1 MKMLLSYA
9 MPGTVLGKLRHIQTL
24 IKGPEEEF
32 PCGPATGLGG
42 SGGEREIFVSE
53 ADGGGKCKVGGSHTT
68 REHRRGARSP
78 RL

>member
-1 MKMLLSYA
+1 MKIIISIYVVVVR
-9 MPGTVLGKLRHIQTL
+9 TDEVS
-24 IKGPEEEF
+24 
-32 PCGPATGLGG
+32 PATGLGG